1 MGVKI
6 IKQFAIAWN
15 IMWAFSYLV
24 VAFLAPNIG
33 GGSTTGNMLIFLAF
47 GIALLS
53 ATVLT
58 SWTKGTMRT
67 AGRILLVILAI
78 ISVASGVASWTGVAL
93 WNVPFANKELFQVSM
108 AFADLIGAVFML
120 DLTLEKNIT

>member
-1 MGVKI
+1 
-6 IKQFAIAWN
+6 
-15 IMWAFSYLV
+15 MWALSYII

-33 GGSTTGNMLIFLAF
+33 GGSTISNIVDFLAF

-58 SWTKGTMRT
+58 SWTKGNMRT
-67 AGRILLVILAI
+67 TGRVILVVLAT
-78 ISVASGVASWTGVAL
+78 ISVGSGVASWTGVAL
-93 WNVPFANKELFQVSM
+93 WNVPFADKELFQISM

-120 DLTLEKNIT
+120 YLALESNKT